1 MIQPQPVTASEDFE
15 TQHRVFVSYPH
26 DENASGWVT
35 QLVTQLDLRV
45 NGMLDEESVHFWIDF
60 QLDRSDSLTEQIR
73 DAIRESSL
81 FLMIG
86 SPRFLKSEW
95 CNNKEL
101 PDFMRRE
108 FKGRIF
114 IIEKRPFDRKKLP
127 TVLQDQ
133 LTYEFWTREPLNERW
148 REFGEPASS
157 ALSDP
162 DYQSVLNYLSQDIA
176 SKLQKLAKPNRI
188 SPGAIPGPE
197 CSTPHGNGDWNGSGS
212 QPARQDAAPLVFL
225 AESSRDLGPQRQAV
239 KSYLTQA
246 GVEVIEPIGL
256 PGDEAGYR
264 QRLVELLQPKGI
276 IFAQLLDERPGPTLD
291 DAMTRVAWLQ
301 WDVAFKQRLPILQWR
316 SPALEPADISDKTT
330 RTLLEASSVQA
341 VGLEEFKCAL
351 KLAASNPPPRVV
363 VSRDVRHDEPVARS
377 VASTLEDM
385 RISYELAGIEENPDS
400 LRAKLGECE
409 ALIFVHGA
417 ASERDLHRHFQHCN
431 SILLERIIPY
441 PKLAILQSPP
451 PPKDA
456 APFQKFRPQVINCL
470 GGFDSNKIGGFL
482 ATLPLKSM

>member
-1 MIQPQPVTASEDFE
+1 MSTADFE
-15 TQHRVFVSYPH
+15 TQHHVFVSYPH
-26 DENASGWVT
+26 GENASGWVT
-35 QLVTQLDLRV
+35 QLVTQLELRV
-45 NGMLDEESVHFWIDF
+45 NGMLDEGSVHFWIDF
-60 QLDRSDSLTEQIR
+60 QLDRADSLTEQIR
-73 DAIRESSL
+73 DAIRKSSL

-95 CNNKEL
+95 CKSKEL
-101 PDFMRRE
+101 PDFMRQE

-114 IIEKRPFDRKKLP
+114 IVEKRPFDRKRLP
-127 TVLQDQ
+127 AVLQDQ

-162 DYQSVLNYLSQDIA
+162 DYQAVLNYLSQDVAAKIRKL
-176 SKLQKLAKPNRI
+176 SKPSRI
-188 SPGAIPGPE
+188 SQPAEPVQR
-197 CSTPHGNGDWNGSGS
+197 GNGDRNGSVS
-212 QPARQDAAPLVFL
+212 DPAGKHGAPLVFL
-225 AESSRDLGPQRQAV
+225 AESTRDLGAQRQAV

-246 GVEVIEPIGL
+246 GVEIIEPIGF

-264 QRLVELLQPKGI
+264 RMLVELLQPKGI
-276 IFAQLLDERPGPTLD
+276 IFAQLLDDRPGPTLD
-291 DAMTRVAWLQ
+291 DAKTRVVWLQ
-301 WDVAFKQRLPILQWR
+301 WDVAYKQRLPILQWR
-316 SPALEPADISDKTT
+316 SPVLDPADVSDQTT

-351 KLAASNPPPRVV
+351 KDAASNPPPRVV

-385 RISYELAGIEENPDS
+385 QISYELAGIEENPDS

-417 ASERDLHRHFQHCN
+417 ASEKDLHSHFQHCN
-431 SILLERIIPY
+431 SILLERIIAY

-456 APFQKFRPQVINCL
+456 TTFQKFRPQVINCL
-470 GGFDSNKIGGFL
+470 HGFDSNKIGGFL

>member
-1 MIQPQPVTASEDFE
+1 MTQPQPVMAPEDFE
-15 TQHRVFVSYPH
+15 TRHHVFVSYPH
-26 DENASGWVT
+26 EENASGWVT

-73 DAIRESSL
+73 DAIRKSSL

-86 SPRFLKSEW
+86 SPRYLKSEW

-114 IIEKRPFDRKKLP
+114 IVEKRPFDRKKLP
-127 TVLQDQ
+127 AVLQDQ
-133 LTYEFWTREPLNERW
+133 LSYEFWIRESLNEQHW

-176 SKLQKLAKPNRI
+176 SKLQKLAKPSRI
-188 SPGAIPGPE
+188 SQE
-197 CSTPHGNGDWNGSGS
+197 FCTPYVNGDWNGNGS

-225 AESSRDLGPQRQAV
+225 AESTRDLGLQRQAV

-246 GVEVIEPIGL
+246 GVEVIEPIGF

-264 QRLVELLQPKGI
+264 QRLIELLRPKGI

-291 DAMTRVAWLQ
+291 DAMTRVVWLQ
-301 WDVAFKQRLPILQWR
+301 WDVAYKQRIPIMQWR
-316 SPALEPADISDKTT
+316 SAAIEPTDIFDETT

-341 VGLEEFKCAL
+341 VGIEEFKCAL

-363 VSRDVRHDEPVARS
+363 VSRDVQHDEPVARS
-377 VASTLEDM
+377 VASTLDDM
-385 RISYELAGIEENPDS
+385 QISYELAGIEENPDS

-417 ASERDLHRHFQHCN
+417 ASEGDLHRHFQHCN

-456 APFQKFRPQVINCL
+456 ATFQKFRPQVINCQ
-470 GGFDSNKIGGFL
+470 GGFDSNKVGGFL
-482 ATLPLKSM
+482 ATLPLKIP

>member
-1 MIQPQPVTASEDFE
+1 MSTEDIE
-15 TQHRVFVSYPH
+15 TQHHVFVSYPH
-26 DENASGWVT
+26 GENASGWVT
-35 QLVTQLDLRV
+35 QLVTQLELRV

-73 DAIRESSL
+73 DAIRKSSL

-86 SPRFLKSEW
+86 SPRYLKSEW
-95 CNNKEL
+95 CKSREL
-101 PDFMRRE
+101 PDFMRQA

-114 IIEKRPFDRKKLP
+114 IVEKRPFDRKRLP
-127 TVLQDQ
+127 AVLQDQ
-133 LTYEFWTREPLNERW
+133 LTYEFWTREPLSERW
-148 REFGEPASS
+148 REFGEPATS

-162 DYQSVLNYLSQDIA
+162 DYQAVLNHLSQDVAAKI
-176 SKLQKLAKPNRI
+176 QKLSSGI
-188 SPGAIPGPE
+188 SPAAPVSDPAGK
-197 CSTPHGNGDWNGSGS
+197 NGT
-212 QPARQDAAPLVFL
+212 PLVFL
-225 AESSRDLGPQRQAV
+225 AEATRDLGPQRQAV

-246 GVEVIEPIGL
+246 GVEIIEPIGF

-264 QRLVELLQPKGI
+264 RMLVELLKPKGI
-276 IFAQLLDERPGPTLD
+276 IFAQLLDDRPGPTLD
-291 DAMTRVAWLQ
+291 DAKTRVVWLQ
-301 WDVAFKQRLPILQWR
+301 WDVAYKQRLPILQWR
-316 SPALEPADISDKTT
+316 SPVLDPEDVSDQTT

-351 KLAASNPPPRVV
+351 KDAASNPPPRVV
-363 VSRDVRHDEPVARS
+363 VSRDVQHDEPVARS

-385 RISYELAGIEENPDS
+385 EISYELAGIEENQDS

-417 ASERDLHRHFQHCN
+417 ASEKDLHSHFQHCN
-431 SILLERIIPY
+431 SILLERIIAY

-456 APFQKFRPQVINCL
+456 TTFQRFRPQVINCL
-470 GGFDSNKIGGFL
+470 HGFDSNKIGGFL

>member
-1 MIQPQPVTASEDFE
+1 MSTDFE
-15 TQHRVFVSYPH
+15 TQHHVFVSYPH
-26 DENASGWVT
+26 GENASGWVT

-73 DAIRESSL
+73 DAIRKSSL

-95 CNNKEL
+95 CKNKEL
-101 PDFMRRE
+101 PDFMRQE

-114 IIEKRPFDRKKLP
+114 IVEKRPFDRKRLP
-127 TVLQDQ
+127 AVLQDQ

-148 REFGEPASS
+148 REFGEPVSS

-162 DYQSVLNYLSQDIA
+162 DYQAVLNYLSQDVAAKLKKLSKA
-176 SKLQKLAKPNRI
+176 SRI
-188 SPGAIPGPE
+188 SQPAESVQNFSAP
-197 CSTPHGNGDWNGSGS
+197 CGNGDRNGSVS
-212 QPARQDAAPLVFL
+212 DPAGQNGTPLVFL
-225 AESSRDLGPQRQAV
+225 AESTRDLGTQRQAV

-246 GVEVIEPIGL
+246 GVEIIEPVGF

-264 QRLVELLQPKGI
+264 RMLVELLQPKGI
-276 IFAQLLDERPGPTLD
+276 IFAQLLDDRPGPTLD
-291 DAMTRVAWLQ
+291 DALTRVVWLQ
-301 WDVAFKQRLPILQWR
+301 WDVARKQRLPILQWR
-316 SPALEPADISDKTT
+316 SPVLDPGDVSDQTT
-330 RTLLEASSVQA
+330 RTLLEESSVQA

-363 VSRDVRHDEPVARS
+363 VSRDVHHDESVARS

-385 RISYELAGIEENPDS
+385 QISYELAGIEENPDS
-400 LRAKLGECE
+400 LRDKLGECE

-417 ASERDLHRHFQHCN
+417 ASEKDLHRHFQHCN

-441 PKLAILQSPP
+441 PKLAILHSPP

-456 APFQKFRPQVINCL
+456 TTFQKFRPQVINCL
-470 GGFDSNKIGGFL
+470 QGFDSNKIGGFL